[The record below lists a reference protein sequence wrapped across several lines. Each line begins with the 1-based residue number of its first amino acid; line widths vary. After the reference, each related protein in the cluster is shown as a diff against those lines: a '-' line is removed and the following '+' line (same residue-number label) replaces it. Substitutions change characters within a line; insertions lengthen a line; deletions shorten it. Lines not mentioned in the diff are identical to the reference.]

1 MADDYLPF
9 ARPSL
14 DSETIAAVVETLRS
28 GWLASGPRVQAL
40 EQALSGYLGER
51 IVRTFTSATAA
62 LEVALQVCGIGPGDE
77 VIVPAMSFVATANV
91 VLRVGARPVFVDVDL
106 ATRNLDLGQVESAV
120 TSRTRAILPVHFA
133 GLPLDLDRL
142 YALAQRHGLRVIED
156 AAHAIG
162 ASWHGRRIGSVGDL
176 VCFSFHPNKN
186 MTTIEGGALVLDDPD
201 EAAHAERLRF
211 HGIERD
217 AQGEMEV
224 VEAGGKFNLSDVAAT
239 VGLGQLRQLEHFN
252 RLRSERARRY
262 LEKLHS
268 DPPFLLP
275 DRGDDGHSWHLFAPL
290 LPLERL
296 RITRRQF
303 IQAMHER
310 GIGVGI
316 HYPAIHLFRRYRALG
331 YAEGDFPN
339 AERIGRETITL
350 PLFPGMTLSDVDR
363 VCEAA
368 VQIVQENRL

>member
-1 MADDYLPF
+1 MVDDYLPF
-9 ARPSL
+9 TRPSL

-40 EQALSGYLGER
+40 EQALSGYLGGR

-106 ATRNLDLGQVESAV
+106 ATRNLDLGQAESAV

-186 MTTIEGGALVLDDPD
+186 
-201 EAAHAERLRF
+201 RLF
-211 HGIERD
+211 
-217 AQGEMEV
+217 
-224 VEAGGKFNLSDVAAT
+224 
-239 VGLGQLRQLEHFN
+239 
-252 RLRSERARRY
+252 
-262 LEKLHS
+262 
-268 DPPFLLP
+268 
-275 DRGDDGHSWHLFAPL
+275 
-290 LPLERL
+290 
-296 RITRRQF
+296 
-303 IQAMHER
+303 
-310 GIGVGI
+310 
-316 HYPAIHLFRRYRALG
+316 
-331 YAEGDFPN
+331 
-339 AERIGRETITL
+339 
-350 PLFPGMTLSDVDR
+350 
-363 VCEAA
+363 
-368 VQIVQENRL
+368 